1 MTSATQEHVPAGGS
15 PTHIGWIGLGDQGAP
30 MARGIAEAG
39 FTLHVW
45 ARRPQSLNA
54 LAGVPHVVH
63 DTLAG
68 LGATSEA
75 VGLCLRLDSDIDQV
89 LDGAGL
95 LDSLEPGT
103 VLVNHGTG
111 LPGFAVELSRRAAA
125 RGVHVLD
132 APVSGGRPGAEARA
146 LTTIVGGDR
155 GVLERLRP
163 VFESFSKK
171 IAYMGP
177 ADSGQLG
184 KLVNNALLMMNQQN
198 VQLVLRLADELRLN
212 TSALIELL
220 LSGTGSS
227 FALQVLGTA
236 VTSDN
241 AEHLSELQVIDME
254 LFDEAVASLGVT
266 APEISARALLGAQDL
281 PDAARRAEAKA
292 VV

>member
-1 MTSATQEHVPAGGS
+1 
-15 PTHIGWIGLGDQGAP
+15 
-30 MARGIAEAG
+30 MARAIAEAG

-54 LAGVPHVVH
+54 LAGVPYIGH
-63 DTLAG
+63 DTLAE
-68 LGATSEA
+68 LGAASEA
-75 VGLCLRLDSDIDQV
+75 IGLCLRLDSDIDQV
-89 LDGAGL
+89 LHGAGL
-95 LDSLEPGT
+95 LDSLDPGT
-103 VLVNHGTG
+103 VVVNHGTG

-132 APVSGGRPGAEARA
+132 APVSGGRPGAEAKA

-155 GVLERLRP
+155 ATLDRMRP

-177 ADSGQLG
+177 AGSGQLG

-198 VQLVLRLADELRLN
+198 VQLVLRLADELRLD
-212 TSALIELL
+212 TPALIELL

-227 FALQVLGTA
+227 FALQALGTA

-254 LFDEAVASLGVT
+254 LFDEAMASLGVM
-266 APEISARALLGAQDL
+266 APEISARALLGAQEL

-292 VV
+292 VG